1 MYLDFIE
8 GYLIGLGMIV
18 FIGPVFFLLLSTTL
32 EKGTMAGMLVATGII
47 VSDLLYV
54 ILCKFGVTMFLTQ
67 KDNLKW
73 TALAGGLLLIVIGI
87 KYLKGQQSLP
97 MAQEKMKAKQH
108 GTFFLQGFLV
118 NFVNPFVLA
127 IWIGLITYA
136 GQKSE
141 LNANIYLVGVLLGIF
156 SLDVLKVILAKQ
168 IKHLIKPS
176 ILQWTYRVFGLIL
189 ILFGLRMFT
198 YFYFENFQ

>member
-73 TALAGGLLLIVIGI
+73 TALANGLLLIIIGI

-136 GQKSE
+136 EQKSE
-141 LNANIYLVGVLLGIF
+141 LNANIYLAGVLLGIF